1 MVLECIYVSLS
12 QLISVISLR
21 LQLKHCGK
29 QVLDIFIAIAKS
41 LDLVPCQHLNS
52 LMYQLDTSAHNEQVE
67 DKTFILSQ

>member
-1 MVLECIYVSLS
+1 MF
-12 QLISVISLR
+12 

-67 DKTFILSQ
+67 DKASMSCIIIRCRLFDG